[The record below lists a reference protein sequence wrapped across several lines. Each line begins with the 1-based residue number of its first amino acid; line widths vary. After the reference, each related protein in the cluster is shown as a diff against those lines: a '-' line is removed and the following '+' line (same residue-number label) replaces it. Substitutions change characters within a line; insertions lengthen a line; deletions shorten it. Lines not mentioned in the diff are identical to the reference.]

1 MPDRKF
7 VNLLIVLLS
16 SLRPKSVDKVTT
28 VSEAQ
33 GILAFDIGK
42 EMKNYL
48 MHLTAAGVW
57 VEQIK

>member
-1 MPDRKF
+1 MPDGKF

-16 SLRPKSVDKVTT
+16 SLRPKSLDKVAT

-33 GILAFDIGK
+33 EILAFDIGK

-48 MHLTAAGVW
+48 MHLTTAGV
-57 VEQIK
+57 